1 MSEKLFI
8 IFCFISFALF
18 SQYKAGSIY
27 LKDGSII
34 TGDIKIIKHHRIVLK
49 KNDSKKGFDHNLV
62 TKVVFNDSIEH
73 HYKKRKKTIL
83 LLKREVS
90 GPLELYSLASY
101 FSGFTDRSGFSDG
114 SGASMSMN
122 FYLGKKGNDFV
133 NSIPSNLKKKR
144 FRKFITEYAPNC
156 KKFLD
161 KIQDKKSIRSNFDSN
176 IVSII
181 NYINNNCKE

>member
-1 MSEKLFI
+1 MREKLFI

-34 TGDIKIIKHHRIVLK
+34 TGDIKIVKYNRIVLK

-73 HYKKRKKTIL
+73 HYKKRRKTIL

-90 GPLELYSLASY
+90 GPLELYS
-101 FSGFTDRSGFSDG
+101 FGFIF
-114 SGASMSMN
+114 
-122 FYLGKKGNDFV
+122 F
-133 NSIPSNLKKKR
+133 R
-144 FRKFITEYAPNC
+144 FFRWIW
-156 KKFLD
+156 
-161 KIQDKKSIRSNFDSN
+161 S
-176 IVSII
+176 
-181 NYINNNCKE
+181 

>member
-1 MSEKLFI
+1 MREKLFI

-34 TGDIKIIKHHRIVLK
+34 TGDIKIVKYNRIVLK

-101 FSGFTDRSGFSDG
+101 FSGFSDG
-114 SGASMSMN
+114 SRAEMYMN
-122 FYLGKKGNDFV
+122 YYLGKKGNDFV
-133 NSIPSNLKKKR
+133 NSIPSNIEKKR

-176 IVSII
+176 IVSIV

>member
-1 MSEKLFI
+1 MREKLFI

-34 TGDIKIIKHHRIVLK
+34 TGDIKIVKYNRIVLK

-73 HYKKRKKTIL
+73 HYKKRRKTIL

-101 FSGFTDRSGFSDG
+101 FSGFSDG
-114 SGASMSMN
+114 SGAEMYMN
-122 FYLGKKGNDFV
+122 YYLGKKGNDFV
-133 NSIPSNLKKKR
+133 NSIPSKIGKKR

-176 IVSII
+176 IVNIV